1 MAPLTGT
8 LTSGRKLAMA
18 LLATTAAFLSAAT
31 SCGGPAE
38 KSVAPSDTS
47 GSTPSGPLIP
57 LAIGTR
63 WTYDSIDSVL
73 FTTDTSRDHSFHQRQ
88 SFAVIADTIVADGST
103 WAVLDS
109 ASGIIDV
116 SGGPGAHGYVAN
128 RSGGFWSLNLT
139 LAPILSLLFFEFPY
153 PAKVGTSENF
163 GITIVLKTDTV
174 VTVPAGTFHCLLYAE
189 SGDSVFVAPGVGVV
203 ARLTNKTGTEFVSGQ
218 VVERSRFYYV
228 LKSLTGP

>member
-1 MAPLTGT
+1 LPGT
-8 LTSGRKLAMA
+8 LVSCRRLAIA
-18 LLATTAAFLSAAT
+18 FSVAITAVLATAPSCAA
-31 SCGGPAE
+31 PAE
-38 KSVAPSDTS
+38 KSIGPPPDTS
-47 GSTPSGPLIP
+47 SSPPSSPLIP

-63 WTYDSIDSVL
+63 WTYDLIDSVE

-88 SFAVIADTIVADGST
+88 SFAVIADTILADSST

-116 SGGPGAHGYVAN
+116 SGAAGAHGYVAN
-128 RSGGFWSLNLT
+128 RSGGFWSLNLA
-139 LAPILSLLFFEFPY
+139 LAPVLSLLFFEFPY

-174 VTVPAGTFHCLLYAE
+174 VTVPAGTFHCLLYRE

-203 ARLTNKTGTEFVSGQ
+203 ARLTDRTSYQYISGQ
-218 VVERSRFYYV
+218 LVYLARTYYV